1 MIRKNIILNR
11 LTVSIIAIAAIT
23 APLLA
28 MNAKGAGLQL
38 MPGSSNFGTAG
49 AGHAAIGLGAGS
61 AWANPATMT
70 LVEGQQIALGVIAA
84 KTDIQFEANDPDVE
98 SGGDSGGEIYIP
110 SFAYLASIHDKM
122 RFGFSVVVPYG
133 NSLDYDNDWEGS
145 NVATEVSL
153 ETIQA
158 MPSFAYRIN
167 NQFSVGFGVTANHTS
182 VEQALQMSVLRNT
195 MGVTLEANS
204 IDYGWTLGGL
214 YELNAAHRFGFVYRS
229 QVDSDLTGTG
239 SVGTSDYDANL
250 NWENPASVVI
260 SGYHQVSDDITLLWD
275 LGRTFYSAFEE
286 TKVELEGFPTE
297 IDLERN
303 WKDANRYA
311 IGTHYQLNDNV
322 ILQAGYSYE
331 ESTVETADRSI
342 DLPLDN
348 IQRFTVGAIY
358 KVSPNIDLSLG
369 LEYADLGSP
378 NIEDNGDPL
387 FASPEGEYDNS
398 AMAGSLS
405 INYKL

>member
-1 MIRKNIILNR
+1 MRKTPILNR

-84 KTDIQFEANDPDVE
+84 KTDIQFEANDPEVE

-110 SFAYLASIHDKM
+110 SFSYLASIHDKM

-195 MGVTLEANS
+195 MDVTLEADS

-214 YELNAAHRFGFVYRS
+214 YELNVAHRISFVYRS

-239 SVGTSDYDANL
+239 SVGASDYDANL

-297 IDLERN
+297 IVLERN

-331 ESTVETADRSI
+331 ESTVETVDRSI

-358 KVSPNIDLSLG
+358 KVSPNTDLSLG

>member
-1 MIRKNIILNR
+1 MISKTDKFNR
-11 LTVSIIAIAAIT
+11 LTVSVIAIAATT
-23 APLLA
+23 APLFA
-28 MNAKGAGLQL
+28 TSAKAAGLQL

-70 LVEGQQIALGVIAA
+70 LIEGQQIALGVIAA
-84 KTDIQFEANDPDVE
+84 KTDIQFKADDPDVE

-110 SFAYLASIHDKM
+110 SFAYLASINDKM

-133 NSLDYDNDWEGS
+133 NSLDYDNDWEGN
-145 NVATEVSL
+145 NVAIEVSL

-167 NQFSVGFGVTANHTS
+167 NQFSLGFGITANHTS
-182 VEQALQMSVLRNT
+182 VEQELQMTILRNT
-195 MGVTLEANS
+195 MDVALEADS

-214 YELNAAHRFGFVYRS
+214 YELNASHRIGFVYRS

-239 SVGTSDYDANL
+239 SVGSSDYDANL
-250 NWENPASVVI
+250 NWENPASIVI

-286 TKVELEGFPTE
+286 THVELEGFPTE
-297 IDLERN
+297 LALERN

-311 IGTHYQLNDNV
+311 IGTHYQLNENV

-331 ESTVETADRSI
+331 ESTVETVDRSV
-342 DLPLDN
+342 DLPLDS

-358 KVSPNIDLSLG
+358 KVSQNTDISLG

-378 NIEDNGDPL
+378 EIEDNGDPL

>member
-182 VEQALQMSVLRNT
+182 VEQALQMSVLRNS
-195 MGVTLEANS
+195 MDVTLEANS

-250 NWENPASVVI
+250 NWENPASIVI

>member
-1 MIRKNIILNR
+1 MRKTPILNR

-84 KTDIQFEANDPDVE
+84 KTDIQFEANDPEVE

-110 SFAYLASIHDKM
+110 SFSYLASIHDKM

-195 MGVTLEANS
+195 MDVTLEADS

-214 YELNAAHRFGFVYRS
+214 YELNVAHRISFVYRS

-239 SVGTSDYDANL
+239 SVGASDYDANL
-250 NWENPASVVI
+250 NWENPASIVI